1 MSNPQ
6 DEAIATFKLVLDS
19 FFTGTVNIKNILRHC
34 VHACQILGWN
44 EQRSWFDNELLGYP
58 NRVELP
64 ACRRIIGHTK
74 WVPTGGFG
82 TVLDSVINDQHRT
95 TEEPTKSVNLDVRAG
110 IDFIISAAQHGY
122 REHTGNKSTRYISFR
137 SQNIEIEELNN
148 YDNSLFQIMIQN
160 IENLVFDFVSKSY
173 SLLHYGDVLQDI
185 WQGYRRE
192 VDKRLI
198 DIGFG
203 GHLDAIRSGLNSAN
217 PQEWR
222 QAMWSCRDVLH
233 DLADYLWKDTRD
245 TYERLP
251 GKDGNLKVTKSDY
264 INRLA
269 AYLHCKGITG
279 ETGAYLRAEME
290 RIYHSIDTLNDLDSK
305 AHDKIKLADVR
316 TAAIGTYFIIGEIVL
331 RTDMQPVTS
340 Y

>member
-6 DEAIATFKLVLDS
+6 DEAIATLKLVLDS
-19 FFTGTVNIKNILRHC
+19 FFTGTVDIKNILRHC

-58 NRVELP
+58 NGVELP
-64 ACRRIIGHTK
+64 AYRRIIGHTK

-82 TVLDSVINDQHRT
+82 TVLDSVINNQHRT

-110 IDFIISAAQHGY
+110 IDFIISAAQHGH

-137 SQNIEIEELNN
+137 SHNIEIEELNN

-173 SLLHYGDVLQDI
+173 SLLRYGDVLQDI

-198 DIGFG
+198 DIGFD
-203 GHLDAIRSGLNSAN
+203 GH
-217 PQEWR
+217 
-222 QAMWSCRDVLH
+222 
-233 DLADYLWKDTRD
+233 
-245 TYERLP
+245 
-251 GKDGNLKVTKSDY
+251 
-264 INRLA
+264 
-269 AYLHCKGITG
+269 
-279 ETGAYLRAEME
+279 
-290 RIYHSIDTLNDLDSK
+290 
-305 AHDKIKLADVR
+305 
-316 TAAIGTYFIIGEIVL
+316 
-331 RTDMQPVTS
+331 
-340 Y
+340 